1 MRRFILSVSV
11 AVWCVPGL
19 VLAIPPRE
27 GSKQQRPGQHQQ
39 RPASNPGSPSL
50 SPPRGPGGGGPG
62 GGKAG
67 GGRPGGAGI
76 NRGGPGSNP
85 AAINIGQGGGRPGG
99 PGFDG
104 GNRPRPGTRPSGP
117 SIVSGGGDRNPSA
130 GNLVNLPG
138 GQRPGTRPAQRPDV
152 TFHRPDGSGNRPDFS
167 GNRPD
172 IGGNRPDIGVN
183 RPDIAGNR
191 PSLNRP
197 NVDGNRPVI
206 NRPDITVNR
215 PVINKP
221 DVTVNRPVVVN
232 RPITNIDNTVVNRN
246 TVVNQNI
253 SNRQFNNNY
262 GGYGTYAR
270 SVPNYYSRLHYQWQ
284 PTTSWGNYQPMYS
297 NYYANS
303 TGYSGN
309 WMGSGVAR
317 YSYANPFYSAAS
329 AATVTNQ
336 VYDYSQPIRVPQ
348 ADYQETN
355 DDLVR
360 SEQAIRRFDD
370 ARELFRRGEYGRAND
385 AADEAVKILPSD
397 PTLHQLRGLILFARG
412 RYPDAAAAVYSVLGV
427 SPGWD
432 WETVS
437 KLYDDPNRY
446 EEQLGE
452 LQNYATAHPEATD
465 AQFLLA
471 YHATILGDAPVAEAE
486 LELVRAA
493 KPNDQL
499 VNNLLAALQQ
509 GTPQQ

>member
-27 GSKQQRPGQHQQ
+27 GSKQRPSQNQQ
-39 RPASNPGSPSL
+39 RPAFNPGSPSL
-50 SPPRGPGGGGPG
+50 SPSRGPGGGSPGGGGPG
-62 GGKAG
+62 GSRSGS
-67 GGRPGGAGI
+67 AGI
-76 NRGGPGSNP
+76 NRGGPGANRGGPGGNP
-85 AAINIGQGGGRPGG
+85 AAINIGQSGGRPGG
-99 PGFDG
+99 AGFDG
-104 GNRPRPGTRPSGP
+104 GNRPNLASRPSGP
-117 SIVSGGGDRNPSA
+117 SIVAGKVDNIPISGNGP
-130 GNLVNLPG
+130 NLPG
-138 GQRPGTRPAQRPDV
+138 TQWPGARPGQRPDV
-152 TFHRPDGSGNRPDFS
+152 TFHRPDGSGNRPDV
-167 GNRPD
+167 N
-172 IGGNRPDIGVN
+172 VN
-183 RPDIAGNR
+183 RPDIAGTR

-197 NVDGNRPVI
+197 NMGGNRPVI
-206 NRPDITVNR
+206 NRPDVTVNR

-246 TVVNQNI
+246 TVINQNTV
-253 SNRQFNNNY
+253 NRQFNNNY

-284 PTTSWGNYQPMYS
+284 PTTSWANYQPMS
-297 NYYANS
+297 ANYYANS

-317 YSYANPFYSAAS
+317 YSFINPFYSAAS

-336 VYDYSQPIRVPQ
+336 VYDYSQPIQVPQ
-348 ADYQETN
+348 ANYQETN

-385 AADEAVKILPSD
+385 AVDEAVKILPSD
-397 PTLHQLRGLILFARG
+397 PTLHQLRGLILFARQ
-412 RYPDAAAAVYSVLGV
+412 RYSDAAAAIYSVLGV

-437 KLYDDPNRY
+437 KLYEDPKRY

-452 LQNYATAHPEATD
+452 LQAYATAHPEAID

-471 YHATILGDAPVAEAE
+471 YHATILGDAPVAEAQ
-486 LELVRAA
+486 LELVQAA

-509 GTPQQ
+509 GTRQQ